1 MVIVGAA
8 DYLASPPKVR
18 WLKRS
23 DLERYCRQTEGD
35 AQLLGGSAGPH
46 SWRCRDE
53 SAPVRVES
61 VGLNRLDVYCRS
73 TFGRMWRLELANP
86 DEPLGWR
93 CFDSAKVPRVE
104 RWVSVVFDPSLR
116 PIRVP
121 GEDRVPVADTMNRW
135 LTDDGFFNQFGR
147 YPLPVYCYA
156 AVTGTGAPDLMYG
169 VVTPDGSRGFVGSFW
184 AADRLN
190 TDMLPRCT

>member
-1 MVIVGAA
+1 MLTAA
-8 DYLASPPKVR
+8 DYLASPPKAH
-18 WLKRS
+18 WLKRA

-35 AQLLGGSAGPH
+35 AQLLGGLAGPH

-73 TFGRMWRLELANP
+73 TFGRKWRLELARP
-86 DEPLGWR
+86 EDRLGWR
-93 CFDSAKVPRVE
+93 CFNSSKRQRTE
-104 RWVSVVFDPSLR
+104 RWVDIRFDPALR
-116 PIRVP
+116 PIRYV

-147 YPLPVYCYA
+147 YPLPVYCYSK
-156 AVTGTGAPDLMYG
+156 VTGIGAPELVFG

-184 AADRLN
+184 AVDQLD
-190 TDMLPRCT
+190 TDLLPICT